1 VAGVDP
7 RTLAIAMLNR
17 LAAALATAV
26 SPVTASVLG
35 AFARLDGAD
44 QRLVEAALFDG
55 WTCAE
60 IARSTG
66 AAPSEIR
73 RRIGA
78 AMQELHAVQMQDD
91 ETGYGAVVGMLAL
104 RALDA
109 LDVDEAAVIDAML
122 EQQVALMVE
131 YGAYCELVGELCM
144 MVPRIAPWPQL
155 VERLVCA
162 DRDAMA
168 N

>member
-1 VAGVDP
+1 
-7 RTLAIAMLNR
+7 MLNR

-26 SPVTASVLG
+26 SPVTASVLR

-78 AMQELHAVQMQDD
+78 AMQELHAVQMCDQ
-91 ETGYGAVVGMLAL
+91 ESSYGAVAAMLAL

-122 EQQVALMVE
+122 EQQAALMSE

-144 MVPRIAPWPQL
+144 MAPRVAPPA
-155 VERLVCA
+155 RLAGRLMCA
-162 DRDAMA
+162 ADDAMV

>member
-1 VAGVDP
+1 MTQVDR
-7 RTLAIAMLNR
+7 RTFAIAMWNPV
-17 LAAALATAV
+17 AAAPTAVV
-26 SPVTASVLG
+26 SPVTSSVHR
-35 AFARLDGAD
+35 AFARLERAD

-66 AAPSEIR
+66 AAPAEIR
-73 RRIGA
+73 RRLGA
-78 AMQELHAVQMQDD
+78 AMQELHAVQVLGE
-91 ETGYGAVVGMLAL
+91 ETGYGAVAAMLAL

-109 LDVDEAAVIDAML
+109 LDADEAAVIDAML
-122 EQQVALMVE
+122 ERQVALMGE

-144 MVPRIAPWPQL
+144 MAPRIAPRPRL
-155 VERLVCA
+155 VERLMCA
-162 DRDAMA
+162 ADDAMA